1 MLQQEKIALIVV
13 DVQNGFMPNGNLA
26 VAHADRILPN
36 VNQLMHH
43 FNSVVL
49 TQDWHPEHHIS
60 FANNHNNKHPFDMI
74 DLPYGQQVLW
84 TSHCVQ
90 GTKDADFHP
99 DLDVSQAQLIIR
111 KGFHAHIDSYS
122 AFVEADRTTKTGL
135 AGYLNE
141 RQIDTVYVVGVAT
154 DFCVAWTAIDAVNLG
169 FKTYV
174 IEDATAGIDLDG
186 SLAQKWQEMQALNI
200 GRVQTQDV
208 INLL

>member
-1 MLQQEKIALIVV
+1 MLQQEKTALIVV

-43 FNSVVL
+43 FNNVVL

-122 AFVEADRTTKTGL
+122 AFVEADGTTKTGL
-135 AGYLNE
+135 TGYLNE

-208 INLL
+208 LNLL